1 MATTILNTPNT
12 DNPIL
17 TSDLYSLSAQT
28 SSISVKVSVIRDPD
42 GDIDE
47 FFETNLYAHNGIVT
61 FSDIGSLIEGRL
73 REVNRISDIFE
84 IKIGDASFE
93 FVALYCEYQLDSLFS
108 SEGYLRSFFSSSYTR
123 LVTRNSRIHLAYW
136 NNGQIAFVFRFVG
149 KDFSGKI
156 ISAETPFQLEAGF
169 DSFDLPVSTILTFAP
184 ASLAEI
190 SYFAISFGEA
200 QKMFFLTDDIPCI
213 SFEYKNMFNATDYI
227 DIFGSITTKT
237 AVSREEAVCS
247 GNTQQYN
254 RILSRSYEVQTG
266 PLTDDQVREFEQ
278 LVASHQVLL
287 PSHGHKFPILIT
299 DHTVEVSDN
308 DEALPS
314 VKFTFRFASNRINI
328 TLANMGALARV
339 APGIFTK
346 EFTDQ
351 FS

>member
-1 MATTILNTPNT
+1 MATTILNPPNT

-17 TSDLYSLSAQT
+17 TSELYSLSART

-47 FFETNLYAHNGIVT
+47 FFDTTLYALDGIVT
-61 FSDIGSLIEGRL
+61 FSDIGSLIEERL
-73 REVNRISDIFE
+73 REVNHISDMFE
-84 IKIGDASFE
+84 IRFGEASFE
-93 FVALYCEYQLDSLFS
+93 FVALYCEYQLDSHFAY
-108 SEGYLRSFFSSSYTR
+108 EEYRRSFFSPSFTR
-123 LVTRNSRIHLAYW
+123 LVTRDSRIHLAYW
-136 NNGQIAFVFRFVG
+136 DNGQIDFIFRFVG
-149 KDFSGKI
+149 KNNAGEI
-156 ISAETPFQLEAGF
+156 VSAESVFKLVVGYDT
-169 DSFDLPVSTILTFAP
+169 FDLPVSTILTYAP
-184 ASLAEI
+184 PSLVEI

-200 QKMFFLTDDIPCI
+200 QKMFYLVDDKPCI

-237 AVSREEAVCS
+237 SVSREEAICS
-247 GNTQQYN
+247 GVTRQYN
-254 RILSRSYEVQTG
+254 RIISRTYEVQTG

-287 PSHGHKFPILIT
+287 PNNGHKLPILIT
-299 DHTVEVSDN
+299 DHTVEISDN

-328 TLANMGALARV
+328 TIDNMGALARV

-346 EFTDQ
+346 EFTEQ